1 MSNAGSQLLVVAT
14 NESTYGDS
22 PASDQLIDMTR
33 VNAAAIGQ
41 DVVHAAITGK
51 STFITAA
58 GSVGEGTELYTE
70 GVLYGN
76 VAMRSAGPT
85 LFTRFPNWV
94 TVLALLGLVGA
105 LFWPGEGGLEA
116 LLGRH
121 RPE

>member
-1 MSNAGSQLLVVAT
+1 
-14 NESTYGDS
+14 
-22 PASDQLIDMTR
+22 MTR

-41 DVVHAAITGK
+41 DLVHGAITGS
-51 STFITAA
+51 STFIKAD
-58 GSVGEGTELYTE
+58 GSVGEKTELYTE

-85 LFTRFPNWV
+85 VFTRFPNWV
-94 TVLALLGLVGA
+94 TLIALVGLVGA

-116 LLGRH
+116 VVGRH